1 VGKRRLSSTFALVAL
16 LLACALAKALVLLGE
31 PPDLAVEPW
40 LPRALTL
47 DVNRDPAARLQLLP
61 RVGPARAAAIVR
73 ERERSGSY
81 RGVGSLRRVP
91 GIGPRTVEALSDSAT
106 AGG

>member
-1 VGKRRLSSTFALVAL
+1 MV
-16 LLACALAKALVLLGE
+16 
-31 PPDLAVEPW
+31 VEPRSPPAARA
-40 LPRALTL
+40 LPRALIP

-73 ERERSGSY
+73 ERERAGRY
-81 RGVGSLRRVP
+81 RRIDSLRRVR
-91 GIGPRTVEALSDSAT
+91 GIGPRTVEALSDSAK